1 MRKLTLDPETLR
13 VESFLTAATPTA
25 RGTVR
30 GAQQLGVITVAD
42 FPVGGDRDSE
52 CTGPCMSNQS
62 ECPIMSCG
70 SSCDPETV
78 AVTVPATG

>member
-1 MRKLTLDPETLR
+1 MRKLTLDPETLQ
-13 VESFLTAATPTA
+13 VESFLTAATSTA

-30 GAQQLGVITVAD
+30 GAQQLGVITMAD
-42 FPVGGDRDSE
+42 LPVNGRDSE

-62 ECPIMSCG
+62 ECPILSCG

-78 AVTVPATG
+78 AVTVPVTG

>member
-13 VESFLTAATPTA
+13 VESFLTAATSSA

-30 GAQQLGVITVAD
+30 GAQQAGVITVAEM
-42 FPVGGDRDSE
+42 PGVRIGGG
-52 CTGPCMSNQS
+52 CTDETMSGES
-62 ECPIMSCG
+62 MCPILSCG

-78 AVTVPATG
+78 PVTG

>member
-13 VESFLTAATPTA
+13 VESFLTAAASSA

-30 GAQQLGVITVAD
+30 GAQQLGAITVAD
-42 FPVGGDRDSE
+42 LPAGGRDSE

>member
-13 VESFLTAATPTA
+13 VESFLTAATSTA

-42 FPVGGDRDSE
+42 LPARDSE

-62 ECPIMSCG
+62 ECPILSCG

-78 AVTVPATG
+78 ATVPVSG

>member
-13 VESFLTAATPTA
+13 VESFLTAATSTA

-30 GAQQLGVITVAD
+30 GAQQGVITVAEMPD
-42 FPVGGDRDSE
+42 ARIGGG
-52 CTGPCMSNQS
+52 CTDETMSGES
-62 ECPIMSCG
+62 LCPILSCG

-78 AVTVPATG
+78 AVTG